1 MESIIIVATACLT
14 IIILSIINRGVNL
27 RKIEALEKLQELLI
41 TNADKIDDSS
51 STCTVVEIIDS
62 IEHAL
67 HFYR

>member
-1 MESIIIVATACLT
+1 MESIIIVAITCLT

-41 TNADKIDDSS
+41 TNAVKIDDSS
-51 STCTVVEIIDS
+51 STCTVVEILES

-67 HFYR
+67 H